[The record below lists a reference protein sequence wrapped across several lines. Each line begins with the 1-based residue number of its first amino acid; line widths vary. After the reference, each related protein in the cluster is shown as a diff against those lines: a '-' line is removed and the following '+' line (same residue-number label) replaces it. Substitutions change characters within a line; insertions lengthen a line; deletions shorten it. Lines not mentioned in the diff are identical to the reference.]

1 MDGLFVGLCMHL
13 SGHYK
18 IISNR
23 ISALKD
29 FYANQGADDQHLKC
43 SGKENEKIEMA
54 VLEIIH
60 DHVELIKLTNR
71 LSKIFSMIVFVH
83 FLGSSIVIG
92 MTSINFL
99 LVIKEGD

>member
-1 MDGLFVGLCMHL
+1 MFVGLCLHL

-23 ISALKD
+23 ISALRD
-29 FYANQGADDQHLKC
+29 CYAKKGADDEDLKC
-43 SGKENEKIEMA
+43 SVRENEEIEVA
-54 VLEIIH
+54 VQEIIH
-60 DHVELIKLTNR
+60 DHVELISLTNR
-71 LSKIFSMIVFVH
+71 VSKIFSVIVFVH

-99 LVIKEGD
+99 LVSLLERG